1 MTTTGNADTETGPG
15 FVARA
20 RQWRTLVYLTM
31 ILLVFFGQDWLA
43 DVGYPRLAWVVTGAV
58 VAVGAAF
65 IALDLRDVLAGKQ
78 P

>member
-1 MTTTGNADTETGPG
+1 MTTTRPDTGTKSG

-31 ILLVFFGQDWLA
+31 ILLVWFGQGWLTSI
-43 DVGYPRLAWVVTGAV
+43 GYPRLAWGVTGAV
-58 VAVGAAF
+58 VALGVAF
-65 IALDLRDVLAGKQ
+65 IALDVRDVLVDER